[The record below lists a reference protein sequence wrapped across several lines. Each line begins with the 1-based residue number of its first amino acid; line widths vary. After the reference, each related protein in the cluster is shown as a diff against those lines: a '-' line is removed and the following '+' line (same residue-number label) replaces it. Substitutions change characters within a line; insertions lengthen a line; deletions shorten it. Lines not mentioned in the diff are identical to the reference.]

1 MVKRGPII
9 VFFLLALLFVS
20 DIALIAKKV
29 TDNHLFGLELQGGYE
44 ILYEVKPV
52 NKGEKITKDVLK
64 GTVNTLEKRVRV
76 LGINDYSMQL
86 EGNRIRVLFAN
97 VTNRTEVMAGLS
109 KQLES
114 PVPVKLEEIYS
125 TSVGAQYGDKSLSKT
140 IFAAIVGLGLV
151 TLFLVIVYRFQGL
164 IAVMTYMTSLSI
176 TLFIVDWMNVDVTIP
191 VIAALI
197 LGVGIAVDAN
207 KITFERVKE
216 EVQLGKNIRLAFKE
230 GSIRSI
236 IAIINAN
243 LVVFLV
249 GIVLFIFG
257 TGSIKGFS
265 LALLTIILTN
275 FLIIILLSRVLMG
288 VLVRSGFFDERLHFY
303 GVKKEEGLQ
312 QFHEGQL
319 PVLAK
324 FKLIDVLKYRRPL
337 LMLSTLVVFIGF
349 IILLV
354 FKMNNGID
362 FSTGTR
368 IEVLA
373 GKEITAN
380 EMIHEMEILNLDIER
395 HDVVLSGAEN
405 EIGVVHFQGKLEQQK
420 IDDIKKHFNKVYGT
434 EPNVSTFSPALGTKV
449 AEKAI
454 IGLIISI
461 IGIGLYVATRYK
473 LYIAMA
479 IVTSLLY
486 ELFFVVAFFSATRL
500 EINIPFIAV
509 LLTIGCYSLYNK
521 VVIFDR
527 IRENSREIKVNSFEN
542 LKLIVNRSLQ
552 STIIRSLTTVLI
564 VVTIMVVFIA
574 AGSPTTINFFIALL
588 IGFICVWYT
597 SLFIAPQL
605 WFIWKGKQLNNTI
618 KTLQNKPLQRETH
631 S

>member
-76 LGINDYSMQL
+76 LGVNDYSMQL
-86 EGNRIRVLFAN
+86 EGNRIRVLYAN
-97 VTNRTEVMAGLS
+97 VTNRTEVMSGLS

-125 TSVGAQYGDKSLSKT
+125 TSVGAQYGDKALSKT

-151 TLFLVIVYRFQGL
+151 TLFLLIVYRFQGL

-197 LGVGIAVDAN
+197 LGVGMAVDAN
-207 KITFERVKE
+207 KITFGLVKE
-216 EVQLGKNIRLAFKE
+216 ELQLGKNIRLAFKE

-236 IAIINAN
+236 FAIINAN
-243 LVVFLV
+243 LVIFLV
-249 GIVLFIFG
+249 GIVLFICG
-257 TGSIKGFS
+257 ISSIKGFS

-288 VLVRSGFFDERLHFY
+288 LLVRSGFFDERHHFY

-312 QFHEGQL
+312 QLHEGQL
-319 PVLAK
+319 PVLAR
-324 FKLIDVLKYRRPL
+324 FKHIDVLKYRRPL

-405 EIGVVHFQGKLEQQK
+405 EIGVVLFQGKLEQQK
-420 IDDIKKHFNKVYGT
+420 IDDIKKHFNEVYGT

-449 AEKAI
+449 AEKAV

-500 EINIPFIAV
+500 EINIPFIAA

-527 IRENSREIKVNSFEN
+527 IRENSREMKGNSVEN
-542 LKLIVNRSLQ
+542 LKLIINRSLQ

-574 AGSPTTINFFIALL
+574 AGSPMTINFSIALL